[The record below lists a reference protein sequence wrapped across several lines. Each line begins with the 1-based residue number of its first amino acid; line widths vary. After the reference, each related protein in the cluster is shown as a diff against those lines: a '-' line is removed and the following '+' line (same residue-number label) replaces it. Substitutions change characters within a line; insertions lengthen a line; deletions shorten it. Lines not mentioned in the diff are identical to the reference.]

1 MNQGQGH
8 HEREQT
14 MNTHLTEDD
23 LVLHYY
29 GEMGDEDEALAATH
43 LRSCEQCH
51 ASYRRLQR
59 VLAAVDEH
67 ALAIPELP
75 AHFERTVWARL
86 EPGLDRRSRGWS
98 LLALSPRL
106 ALAAS
111 VVLLVAAAFYA
122 GRMMPRESVTPGAPA
137 PATTTVTAS
146 NAAQL
151 RERILLVDL
160 GDHLEQSQMVLIE
173 LVSAD
178 DQQPM
183 DMAEGKKRA
192 EELVAANRLY
202 RQTAKTTGDNTIA
215 DLLDELERVLVDVAA
230 SPEHVSA
237 RDFDEVRRRIESRG
251 LLFKVRVLSSEVR
264 QRQRNMVQER
274 VGQRS
279 SL

>member
-1 MNQGQGH
+1 
-8 HEREQT
+8 

-29 GEMGDEDEALAATH
+29 GEMDDSDEAHAAAH
-43 LRSCEQCH
+43 LRTCEQCH

-86 EPGLDRRSRGWS
+86 EPGLDRGSRGWRG
-98 LLALSPRL
+98 LLALSPQL

-122 GRMMPRESVTPGAPA
+122 GRMMPRESAPGAPA
-137 PATTTVTAS
+137 GTSTAAPV
-146 NAAQL
+146 AASAAGTEL

-160 GDHLEQSQMVLIE
+160 NDHLEQSQMVLVE
-173 LVSAD
+173 LVAAD
-178 DQQPM
+178 DQQPVAM
-183 DMAEGKKRA
+183 SDERKRA

-202 RQTAKTTGDNTIA
+202 RQTAVTTGDNTIA

-230 SPEHVSA
+230 SPERVSA
-237 RDFDEVRRRIESRG
+237 QDLDDVRRRIHSSG

-264 QRQRNMVQER
+264 QRQRNMVRER